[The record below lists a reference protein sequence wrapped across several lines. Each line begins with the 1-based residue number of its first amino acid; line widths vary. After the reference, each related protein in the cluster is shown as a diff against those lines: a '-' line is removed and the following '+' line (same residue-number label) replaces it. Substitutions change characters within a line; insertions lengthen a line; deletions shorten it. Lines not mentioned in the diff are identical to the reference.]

1 MYIDEQFEM
10 ISSRLSEQRIE
21 RCGGPRHVFV
31 SFGRCLVFLLMLQ
44 RRVAFLS
51 LFFNAMAKK
60 KKKSSRGRFWGI
72 FWEDSSLIYLKHYSK
87 KKCRSCLIAFMLNY
101 TPVCHD

>member
-51 LFFNAMAKK
+51 FFLTLWQKK
-60 KKKSSRGRFWGI
+60 KKKVVEVDFGGFFGKI
-72 FWEDSSLIYLKHYSK
+72 
-87 KKCRSCLIAFMLNY
+87 
-101 TPVCHD
+101 PP